1 MLWKIANQTLS
12 VKRRNCKHVFAEMS
26 DFHVFLTRIT
36 RQWQTYDIITS
47 DQQFLIISEGSKNNL
62 VFKII
67 YFFYSLEMEQLLNY
81 RQEVIELINDYTSRK
96 NQLIHNLAE
105 CNAER
110 FLNTDEE
117 EIYRRRCLF
126 ELQKIDELI
135 ESNQKDLSEIE
146 ELIKNPPAPTKTKE
160 KIKKVIKTFDEEIED
175 HISFRSRDSWKSFN
189 ETIIDGI
196 DECYKSTI
204 KSVIREYRGVFDKA
218 LSALI
223 TFIRRNIQ
231 KDRSIT
237 VNKNIINSTFNR
249 YDKYVDR
256 IAYKSMLKADPA
268 EDNSESVKVCVRKTM
283 KYFNETFD
291 VDEVINDRMN
301 EMMNDGFK
309 VQKEVKWIDTI
320 EKDQWYDINDLVESY
335 NDFHNTAITSIGF
348 GKLKEIKENFTKKQL
363 KMKGRKFTAY
373 QRI

>member
-1 MLWKIANQTLS
+1 
-12 VKRRNCKHVFAEMS
+12 
-26 DFHVFLTRIT
+26 
-36 RQWQTYDIITS
+36 
-47 DQQFLIISEGSKNNL
+47 
-62 VFKII
+62 
-67 YFFYSLEMEQLLNY
+67 MEQLLNY

-320 EKDQWYDINDLVESY
+320 EKDQWYDVNDLVESY
-335 NDFHNTAITSIGF
+335 NDFHNTVINSRNF
-348 GKLKEIKENFTKKQL
+348 GKLMKNEFKAKRATVKGKKL
-363 KMKGRKFTAY
+363 TFY